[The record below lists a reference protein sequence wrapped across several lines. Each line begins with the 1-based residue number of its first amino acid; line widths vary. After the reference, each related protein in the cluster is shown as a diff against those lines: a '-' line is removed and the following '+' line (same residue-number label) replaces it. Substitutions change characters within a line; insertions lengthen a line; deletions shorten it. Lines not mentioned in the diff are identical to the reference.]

1 MGPLTCHRRLSE
13 PLTPQTFLFRPT
25 SKRASSFNGFQLH
38 HHTDQ
43 TDKIV
48 PEEKNGPSRDLTKP
62 PEWIIPARRQASP
75 DPCWSITKTVV
86 MPYADRFHASLI
98 PFSILTPVRPRLYR
112 FFFQHFSAHICS
124 ALFLGQDLD
133 SVLFLELVLSF

>member
-1 MGPLTCHRRLSE
+1 VHSRHRPNGTLTCHRRLSE

-62 PEWIIPARRQASP
+62 PEWIIPARRQVSP

-98 PFSILTPVRPRLYR
+98 PFSILTPVPSSSLSILLPTLLCS
-112 FFFQHFSAHICS
+112 HLFS
-124 ALFLGQDLD
+124 
-133 SVLFLELVLSF
+133 SFSRAGP